1 MNISA
6 ELSIMN
12 VDEILRHEESLDP
25 QDWEAMRKLGHRMV
39 DDMMSYLRTL
49 RDQPAW
55 RPIPRQAKEKLKQ
68 PLPVQPEGAEKAY
81 RDFLENVL
89 PYPHGNIH
97 PRYWGFVNGTGTPL
111 GMLADMLASAMN
123 PNVGGADHSAVY
135 VELQVLD
142 WCKEMLGYPAEASGL
157 LVSGGSVANLIG
169 LAVAR
174 NTHTNVDVRTEGVRA
189 APGMMTVYCSSETHS
204 SVQKAIELM
213 GLGSKALRYVPV
225 DRGYRIELSSLEKMI
240 VDDRAAGHL
249 PFCVVGNAGTVNT
262 GAIDPLD
269 KLADLCQR
277 EGLWF
282 HVDGAFGALAAL
294 VPELRRHLAGVE
306 RADSIAFD
314 LHKWMYMPYEVGCV
328 LVKNKEAHQRAF
340 AVTPAY
346 LLSHER
352 GLMAG
357 PFWLSH
363 YGIQLS
369 RGFRALKA
377 WLSLKEHGLD
387 KYRRLIRQNIAQAYY
402 LARLVENSPAL
413 ELLAPAPLNVVCF
426 RYRSDRLDEDGHN
439 ALNREILMELHER
452 GIATPTSTLLDGKYA
467 IRAAITNHRSRKE
480 DFEAL
485 VRETIRLGE
494 EILAENSPS

>member
-1 MNISA
+1 MNI
-6 ELSIMN
+6 
-12 VDEILRHEESLDP
+12 DEILKREESLDP
-25 QDWEAMRKLGHRMV
+25 QDWQAMRELGHRMV
-39 DDMMSYLRTL
+39 DDMMNYLQTL

-55 RPIPRQAKEKLKQ
+55 RPIPQRVKEKLNQ
-68 PLPVQPEGAEKAY
+68 PLPAQAEGAEKAY

-142 WCKEMLGYPAEASGL
+142 WCKVMLGYPAEASGL

-174 NTHTNVDVRTEGVRA
+174 NTHTDVDVRAEGVRA

-213 GLGSKALRYVPV
+213 GLGSKALRKIPV
-225 DRGYRIELSSLEKMI
+225 DSSYRIDLSRLKKMI
-240 VDDRAAGHL
+240 AEDRSAGHL

-269 KLADLCQR
+269 KLADLSQS
-277 EGLWF
+277 EKLWF

-294 VPELRRHLAGVE
+294 VPELRRNLAGME

-328 LVKNKEAHQRAF
+328 LVKNKDAHQKAF

-346 LLSHER
+346 LVSHER
-352 GLMAG
+352 GLMSG
-357 PFWLSH
+357 PTWLSH

-369 RGFRALKA
+369 RGFRALKV
-377 WLSLKEHGLD
+377 WLSLKEHGIE
-387 KYRRLIRQNIAQAYY
+387 KYGRLIRQNIAQARY
-402 LARLVENSPAL
+402 LAQLVEKSPEL
-413 ELLAPAPLNVVCF
+413 ELLAPVPLNIVCF
-426 RYRSDRLDEDGHN
+426 RYRSGQLDEAGHN
-439 ALNREILMELHER
+439 ELNRKILMALHER
-452 GIATPTSTLLDGKYA
+452 GIATPTSTVLDGKYA
-467 IRAAITNHRSRKE
+467 LRAAITNHRSRKE
-480 DFEAL
+480 DFDVL
-485 VRETIRLGE
+485 VQETVRLGKE
-494 EILAENSPS
+494 VLARA